1 MLLVSF
7 AICFPEIREIIRIN
21 ASKKIVV
28 KERRGSIM
36 MIVIVEHNIS
46 KIVPGKERT

>member
-1 MLLVSF
+1 MSLD
-7 AICFPEIREIIRIN
+7 ICFPEIREIIRIN

-28 KERRGSIM
+28 KERMGSIIII
-36 MIVIVEHNIS
+36 IVIVEHNIS

>member
-1 MLLVSF
+1 MSLD
-7 AICFPEIREIIRIN
+7 ICFPEIREIIRIN

-28 KERRGSIM
+28 KERMGSIII
-36 MIVIVEHNIS
+36 IVIVEHNIS